1 MPKILCC
8 GEALIDML
16 PCVSDTGLPGF
27 TPLAGGAVFN
37 TSIALGRLG
46 VTTELFT
53 GLSSDLFGDI
63 LRRTLKESNV
73 GWSLSAFSKRPTSL
87 AFVKLVDGQATY
99 TFYSENAADKVLT
112 EEDLPTVPANIGTL
126 FFGGISLVSEPC
138 GSTYEALLHRE
149 KDRKVIMLDPN
160 VRPDFIEDEDLY
172 RKRIDAM
179 VADSDLVKLS
189 DQDLEWLLD
198 ETDLLKAARQ
208 LLDRGPKAVF
218 VTRGGEGALAVSHVA
233 ETEVPATLVEVV
245 DTVGAGDTFNAGIL
259 WSLSKADLLHKE
271 KLANLTTAQ
280 LAAALSA
287 GAQTAAITVSRKG
300 ANPPWLSEL

>member
-16 PCVSDTGLPGF
+16 PCISDTGLPGF

-37 TSIALGRLG
+37 TAIALGRLG

-63 LRRTLKESNV
+63 LRSSLKASNV

-112 EEDLPTVPANIGTL
+112 EDDLPTVPANIGTL
-126 FFGGISLVSEPC
+126 FFGGISLVGEPC

-149 KDRKVIMLDPN
+149 KDKKVIMLDPN
-160 VRPDFIEDEDLY
+160 VRPDFIEDEGAY
-172 RKRIDAM
+172 RRRIDAM
-179 VADSDLVKLS
+179 VAGADLVKLS

-198 ETDLLKAARQ
+198 EADLFKAAKQ
-208 LLDRGPKAVF
+208 LLDKGPKAVF

-259 WSLSKADLLHKE
+259 WSLSKADLLHKD
-271 KLANLTTAQ
+271 KLPNLTKAQ
-280 LAAALSA
+280 LAAALLA
-287 GAQTAAITVSRKG
+287 GATTAAITVSRKG

>member
-16 PCVSDTGLPGF
+16 PCISDTGLPGF

-37 TSIALGRLG
+37 TAIALGRLG

-63 LRRTLKESNV
+63 LRSSLKASNV

-112 EEDLPTVPANIGTL
+112 EDDLPTVPANIGTL
-126 FFGGISLVSEPC
+126 FFGGISLVGEPC

-149 KDRKVIMLDPN
+149 KDKKVIMLDPN
-160 VRPDFIEDEDLY
+160 VRPDSIEDEGAY
-172 RKRIDAM
+172 RRRIDAM
-179 VADSDLVKLS
+179 VAGADLVKLS

-198 ETDLLKAARQ
+198 EADLFKAAKQ
-208 LLDRGPKAVF
+208 LLDKGPKAVF

-259 WSLSKADLLHKE
+259 WSLSKADLLHKD
-271 KLANLTTAQ
+271 KLPNLTKAQ

-287 GAQTAAITVSRKG
+287 GATTAAITVSRKG

>member
-16 PCVSDTGLPGF
+16 PCISDTGLPGF

-37 TSIALGRLG
+37 TAIALGRLG

-63 LRRTLKESNV
+63 LRSSLKASNV

-112 EEDLPTVPANIGTL
+112 EDDLPTVPANIGTL
-126 FFGGISLVSEPC
+126 FFGGISLVGEPC

-149 KDRKVIMLDPN
+149 KDKKVIMLDPN
-160 VRPDFIEDEDLY
+160 VRPDFIEDEGAY
-172 RKRIDAM
+172 RRRIDAM
-179 VADSDLVKLS
+179 VAGADLVKLS

-198 ETDLLKAARQ
+198 EADLFKAAKQ
-208 LLDRGPKAVF
+208 LLDKGPKAVF

-259 WSLSKADLLHKE
+259 WSLSKADLLHKD
-271 KLANLTTAQ
+271 KLPNLTKAQ

-287 GAQTAAITVSRKG
+287 GATTAAITVSRKG

>member
-1 MPKILCC
+1 MPKILCG

-16 PCVSDTGLPGF
+16 PCISDTGLPGF

-37 TSIALGRLG
+37 TAIALGRLG

-63 LRRTLKESNV
+63 LRSSLKASNV

-112 EEDLPTVPANIGTL
+112 EDDLPTIPANIGTL
-126 FFGGISLVSEPC
+126 FFGGISLVGEPC

-149 KDRKVIMLDPN
+149 KDKKVIMLDPN
-160 VRPDFIEDEDLY
+160 VRPDFIEDEGAY
-172 RKRIDAM
+172 RRRIDAM
-179 VADSDLVKLS
+179 VAGADLVKLS

-198 ETDLLKAARQ
+198 EADLFKAAKQ
-208 LLDRGPKAVF
+208 LLDKGPKAVF

-259 WSLSKADLLHKE
+259 WSLSKADLLHKD
-271 KLANLTTAQ
+271 KLPNLTKAQ

-287 GAQTAAITVSRKG
+287 GATTAAITVSRKG

>member
-16 PCVSDTGLPGF
+16 PCISDTGLPGF

-37 TSIALGRLG
+37 TAIALGRLG

-63 LRRTLKESNV
+63 LRSSLKASNV

-112 EEDLPTVPANIGTL
+112 EDDLPTVPANIGAL
-126 FFGGISLVSEPC
+126 FFGGISLVGEPC

-149 KDRKVIMLDPN
+149 KDKKVIMLDPN
-160 VRPDFIEDEDLY
+160 VRPDFIEDEGAY
-172 RKRIDAM
+172 RRRIDAM
-179 VADSDLVKLS
+179 VAGADLVKLS

-198 ETDLLKAARQ
+198 EADLFKAAKQ
-208 LLDRGPKAVF
+208 LLDKGPKAVF

-259 WSLSKADLLHKE
+259 WSLSKADLLHKD
-271 KLANLTTAQ
+271 KLPNLTKAQ

-287 GAQTAAITVSRKG
+287 GATTAAITVSRKG

>member
-16 PCVSDTGLPGF
+16 PCISDTGLPGF

-37 TSIALGRLG
+37 TAIALGRLG

-63 LRRTLKESNV
+63 LRSSLKASNV

-112 EEDLPTVPANIGTL
+112 EDDLPTVPANIGTL
-126 FFGGISLVSEPC
+126 FFGGISLVGEPC

-149 KDRKVIMLDPN
+149 KDKKVIMLDPN
-160 VRPDFIEDEDLY
+160 VRPDFIEDEGAY
-172 RKRIDAM
+172 RRRIDAM
-179 VADSDLVKLS
+179 VAGADLVKLS

-198 ETDLLKAARQ
+198 EADLFKAAKQ
-208 LLDRGPKAVF
+208 LLDKGPKAVF

-259 WSLSKADLLHKE
+259 WSLSKADLLYKD

-287 GAQTAAITVSRKG
+287 GARTAAITVSRKG
-300 ANPPWLSEL
+300 ANPPWLQEL

>member
-16 PCVSDTGLPGF
+16 PCISDTGLPGF

-37 TSIALGRLG
+37 TAIALGRLG

-63 LRRTLKESNV
+63 LRSSLKASNV

-112 EEDLPTVPANIGTL
+112 EDDLPTVPANIGTL
-126 FFGGISLVSEPC
+126 FFGGISLVGEPC

-149 KDRKVIMLDPN
+149 KDKKVIMLDPN
-160 VRPDFIEDEDLY
+160 VRPDFIEDEGAY
-172 RKRIDAM
+172 RRRIDAM
-179 VADSDLVKLS
+179 VAGADLVKLS

-198 ETDLLKAARQ
+198 EADLFKAAKQ
-208 LLDRGPKAVF
+208 LLDKGPKAVF

-259 WSLSKADLLHKE
+259 WSLSKADLLHKD
-271 KLANLTTAQ
+271 KLPNLTEAQ
-280 LAAALSA
+280 LAAALLA
-287 GAQTAAITVSRKG
+287 GATTAAITVSRKG

>member
-16 PCVSDTGLPGF
+16 PCISDTGLPGF

-37 TSIALGRLG
+37 TAIALGRLG

-63 LRRTLKESNV
+63 LRSSLKASNV

-112 EEDLPTVPANIGTL
+112 EDDLPTIPANIGTL
-126 FFGGISLVSEPC
+126 FFGGISLVGEPC

-149 KDRKVIMLDPN
+149 KDKKVIMLDPN
-160 VRPDFIEDEDLY
+160 VRPDFIEDEGAY
-172 RKRIDAM
+172 RRRIDAM
-179 VADSDLVKLS
+179 VSGADLVKLS

-198 ETDLLKAARQ
+198 EADLFKAAKQ
-208 LLDRGPKAVF
+208 LLDKGPKAVF

-259 WSLSKADLLHKE
+259 WSLSKADLLHKD
-271 KLANLTTAQ
+271 KLPNLTKAQ

-287 GAQTAAITVSRKG
+287 GATTAAITVSRKG

>member
-16 PCVSDTGLPGF
+16 PCISDTGLPGF

-37 TSIALGRLG
+37 TAIALGRLG

-63 LRRTLKESNV
+63 LRSSLKASNV

-112 EEDLPTVPANIGTL
+112 EDDLPTVPANIGTL
-126 FFGGISLVSEPC
+126 FFGGISLVGEPC

-149 KDRKVIMLDPN
+149 KDKKVIMLDPN
-160 VRPDFIEDEDLY
+160 VRPDFIEDEGAY
-172 RKRIDAM
+172 RRRIDAM
-179 VADSDLVKLS
+179 VAGADLVKLS

-198 ETDLLKAARQ
+198 EADLFKAAKQ
-208 LLDRGPKAVF
+208 LLDKGPKAVF

-259 WSLSKADLLHKE
+259 WSLSKADLLHKD
-271 KLANLTTAQ
+271 KLPNLTKAQ

-287 GAQTAAITVSRKG
+287 GATTAAIAVSRKG

>member
-16 PCVSDTGLPGF
+16 PCISDTGLPGF

-37 TSIALGRLG
+37 TAIALGRLG

-63 LRRTLKESNV
+63 LRSSLKASNV

-112 EEDLPTVPANIGTL
+112 EDDLPTVPANIGTL
-126 FFGGISLVSEPC
+126 FFGGISLVGEPC

-149 KDRKVIMLDPN
+149 KDKKVIILDPN
-160 VRPDFIEDEDLY
+160 VRPDFIEDEGAY
-172 RKRIDAM
+172 RRRIDAM
-179 VADSDLVKLS
+179 VAGADLVKLS

-198 ETDLLKAARQ
+198 EADLFKAAKQ
-208 LLDRGPKAVF
+208 LLDKGPKAVF

-259 WSLSKADLLHKE
+259 WSLSKADLLHKD
-271 KLANLTTAQ
+271 KLPNLSKAQ

-287 GAQTAAITVSRKG
+287 GATTAAITVSRKG

>member
-16 PCVSDTGLPGF
+16 PCISDTGLPGF

-37 TSIALGRLG
+37 TAIALGRLG

-63 LRRTLKESNV
+63 LRSSLKASNV
-73 GWSLSAFSKRPTSL
+73 GWSLSAFSRRPTSL

-112 EEDLPTVPANIGTL
+112 EDDLPTVPANIGTL
-126 FFGGISLVSEPC
+126 FFGGISLVGEPC

-149 KDRKVIMLDPN
+149 KDKKVIMLDPN
-160 VRPDFIEDEDLY
+160 VRPDFIEDEGAY
-172 RKRIDAM
+172 RRRIDAM
-179 VADSDLVKLS
+179 VAGADLVKLS

-198 ETDLLKAARQ
+198 EADLFKAAKQ
-208 LLDRGPKAVF
+208 LLDKGPKAVF

-259 WSLSKADLLHKE
+259 WSLSKADLLHKD
-271 KLANLTTAQ
+271 KLPNLSKAQ

-287 GAQTAAITVSRKG
+287 GATTAAITVSRKG

>member
-16 PCVSDTGLPGF
+16 PCISDTGLPGF

-37 TSIALGRLG
+37 TAIALGRLG

-63 LRRTLKESNV
+63 LRSSLKASNV

-112 EEDLPTVPANIGTL
+112 EDDLPTVPANIGTL
-126 FFGGISLVSEPC
+126 FFGGISLVGEPC

-149 KDRKVIMLDPN
+149 KDKKVIMLDPN
-160 VRPDFIEDEDLY
+160 VRPDFIEDEGAY
-172 RKRIDAM
+172 RRRIDAM
-179 VADSDLVKLS
+179 VAGADLVKLS

-198 ETDLLKAARQ
+198 EADLFKAAKQ
-208 LLDRGPKAVF
+208 LLDKGPKAVF

-259 WSLSKADLLHKE
+259 WSLSKADLLHKD
-271 KLANLTTAQ
+271 KLPNLSKAQ

-287 GAQTAAITVSRKG
+287 GATTAAITVSRKG